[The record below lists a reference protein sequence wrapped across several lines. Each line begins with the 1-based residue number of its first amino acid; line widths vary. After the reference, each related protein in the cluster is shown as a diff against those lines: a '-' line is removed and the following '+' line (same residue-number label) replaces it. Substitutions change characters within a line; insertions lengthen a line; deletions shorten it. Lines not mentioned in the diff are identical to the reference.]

1 MKWKGI
7 LCSILWLAGLC
18 ACVPGGGGGGANGN
32 RPPRILGLHT
42 AAIPGGGGGS
52 GNMITHRVEVE
63 AMDPDGDPLTY
74 TYVGEDNTM
83 LVSPN
88 GMTAEVQIFMYR
100 NSARVTVM
108 VEDGKGNRASQ
119 NVDLLDDNHAP
130 TITAFGA
137 GKYRMR
143 PGENTGLTAAITD
156 ADGDAVACNFWIT
169 SGAFRGTLDDIQLS
183 SGNVCTAT
191 FTSTSSR
198 NGLVTVLVEAT
209 DSHGGRSTGEL
220 VLRVARDFS
229 VVGSL
234 NTSPLEVYGLDYTAD
249 GRFIVSDFVNQV
261 MVFHPAGSVLQSPQP
276 IPDADSGQFYVRAL
290 AVDRTL
296 PDEPLY
302 IGSQNQHHR
311 EKVYVFDQDLAPQ
324 GEWSLPPNAVPHYL
338 LVRPDGSVLISDE
351 GFSRILIRKPDGTVE
366 TWAQGL
372 NRPRQLARDP
382 LTGNIYVINRE
393 NPRVSVLT
401 KDGVLL
407 KEWRGVDGDFS
418 EPHGIAV
425 DRRHEIVVVADT
437 SNSRL
442 QVFDLEGNYL
452 LTWTSPEVNVPRY
465 IIIGPD
471 GLYHIASYQDQ
482 KVHLLDYQ

>member
-1 MKWKGI
+1 MGWKRASY
-7 LCSILWLAGLC
+7 SILLLLWLC
-18 ACVPGGGGGGANGN
+18 ACVPAGSGGGSNGN
-32 RPPRILGLHT
+32 RPPRILGLDT
-42 AAIPGGGGGS
+42 VAIPGGGGGS
-52 GNMITHRVEVE
+52 GNMVTHRVEVD

-74 TYVGEDNTM
+74 TYVGEDNAM

-88 GMTAEVQIFMYR
+88 GMTAEVQISMYR
-100 NSARVTVM
+100 NSARVTVT
-108 VEDGKGNRASQ
+108 VEDGKGNRTTQ
-119 NVDLLDDNHAP
+119 NVDLLNDNHSP

-137 GKYRMR
+137 NKYRMR
-143 PGENTGLTAAITD
+143 PGESAGLTVAITD
-156 ADGDAVACNFWIT
+156 ADGDAVACNYWIT
-169 SGAFRGTLDDIQLS
+169 SGMFHGGLDDIQLA
-183 SGNVCTAT
+183 SGNICTAT
-191 FTSTSSR
+191 FTATSSR
-198 NGLVTVLVEAT
+198 NGLVTVLAEAT
-209 DSHGGRSTGEL
+209 DNHGGRSTSEL

-234 NTSPLEVYGLDYTAD
+234 NTSPLGVYGLDYTAD
-249 GRFIVSDFVNQV
+249 GRFIVSDFVDQV
-261 MVFHPAGSVLQSPQP
+261 MVFNPAGSVLQSPQP
-276 IPDADSGQFYVRAL
+276 IPYADSGQFHVRAL

-311 EKVYVFDQDLAPQ
+311 EKVYVFDQDLVQQ
-324 GEWSLPPNAVPHYL
+324 GEWSLPPNAVPHSF

-407 KEWRGVDGDFS
+407 REWRGVDGDFF

-471 GLYHIASYQDQ
+471 GLYHIASYLDQ
-482 KVHLLDYQ
+482 KVHTLDYQ

>member
-1 MKWKGI
+1 MEWKRT
-7 LCSILWLAGLC
+7 LCLIPLLVGLC
-18 ACVPGGGGGGANGN
+18 ACVPGGSGGGANGN
-32 RPPRILGLHT
+32 RPPRILGLDT
-42 AAIPGGGGGS
+42 VAIPGGGGGS
-52 GNMITHRVEVE
+52 GNLVTHRVEVE
-63 AMDPDGDPLTY
+63 AMDPDGDPLAY
-74 TYVGEDNTM
+74 TYVGEDNAM
-83 LVSPN
+83 LVSAN
-88 GMTAEVQIFMYR
+88 GMTAEVQISMYR
-100 NSARVTVM
+100 NSAQVTVT
-108 VEDGKGNRASQ
+108 VEDGQGNRATQ
-119 NVDLLDDNHAP
+119 NVDLLNDNHSP
-130 TITAFGA
+130 TIASFEA
-137 GKYRMR
+137 SKYRIR
-143 PGENTGLTAAITD
+143 PGESAELTVVITD
-156 ADGDAVACNFWIT
+156 EDGDAVECDSWIT
-169 SGAFRGTLDDIQLS
+169 SGAFRGSL
-183 SGNVCTAT
+183 GNVHLAAGHVCMAT
-191 FTSTSSR
+191 LMATSSR

-249 GRFIVSDFVNQV
+249 GRFIVSDFANQV
-261 MVFHPAGSVLQSPQP
+261 MVFNSVGMVLQSPQP
-276 IPDADSGQFYVRAL
+276 IPDVDGGQIYVRAL

-311 EKVYVFDQDLAPQ
+311 EKVYVFNQDLVPQ
-324 GEWSLPPNAVPHYL
+324 GEWSLPSNAVPHYL

-351 GFSRILIRKPDGTVE
+351 GFSRVLIRKPDGTVE
-366 TWAQGL
+366 TWAEGL

-407 KEWRGVDGDFS
+407 KEWRGVDGGFS